1 MKRTLVIADETHEL
15 EIRRAAGKTVMVWD
29 GEEFPFDIVRVEP
42 TSYSVIM
49 AGHSVGV
56 NIDRIRSIDPDL
68 HGFRASLYDGAY
80 DFTLQ
85 DPHKTLLAAA
95 MARGRKG
102 ATGLVAALMP
112 GKVLKL
118 LVQPGEVVEEGQ
130 PILILEAMKMQN
142 EYTAPMAGTVG
153 QVHVEEGMNVEINS
167 PMVTLVPVEMPVA
180 EPREG
185 GKGAAK
191 AKE

>member
-56 NIDRIRSIDPDL
+56 NIDRIRSADPDL

-85 DPHKTLLAAA
+85 DPHKILLAAA

-118 LVQPGEVVEEGQ
+118 LVQPGEMVEEGQ

-167 PMVTLVPVEMPVA
+167 PMITLAPLADPP
-180 EPREG
+180 EPKEAP
-185 GKGAAK
+185 KLK
-191 AKE
+191 A